1 MLSVQL
7 VRAAHGSVLMVRRR
21 STVRFRNGALERKHK
36 DATWPGWKPIGW
48 RSCFSGCLRS
58 SPVSYGCLCRIRAEI
73 LSHRPRRR
81 NNAGRLARRDQPGAA
96 FTRGKVTRPRR
107 VYASFHTSLDNVFTI
122 AAPITPRATADM
134 LSELAAALPVMYNS
148 ASELR
153 LIASAELGELARSI
167 AIKLANEASAAI
179 NDRREIDTNNEIYN
193 MRERL
198 YKLMYSDLGQA

>member
-1 MLSVQL
+1 
-7 VRAAHGSVLMVRRR
+7 
-21 STVRFRNGALERKHK
+21 
-36 DATWPGWKPIGW
+36 
-48 RSCFSGCLRS
+48 
-58 SPVSYGCLCRIRAEI
+58 
-73 LSHRPRRR
+73 
-81 NNAGRLARRDQPGAA
+81 
-96 FTRGKVTRPRR
+96 
-107 VYASFHTSLDNVFTI
+107 
-122 AAPITPRATADM
+122 M